1 VTFRKVVVGRYAV
14 TTMLTRDSGDVKVIS
29 VLLVSIALIALVALG
44 VIIGVH
50 AFLAGVGHYAPWEQI
65 WAG

>member
-1 VTFRKVVVGRYAV
+1 MFRSVAVGEYAG
-14 TTMLTRDSGDVKVIS
+14 TTMVTKASGDVKVLG
-29 VLLVSIALIALVALG
+29 VLLVSIGLIALVALG
-44 VIIGVH
+44 ILIGVH

>member
-1 VTFRKVVVGRYAV
+1 MQTLTGGNVKTFGVF
-14 TTMLTRDSGDVKVIS
+14 
-29 VLLVSIALIALVALG
+29 LVSIGLIALVVLAIL
-44 VIIGVH
+44 IGVH

>member
-1 VTFRKVVVGRYAV
+1 VRSYADP
-14 TTMLTRDSGDVKVIS
+14 TMLTKASGDVKAIS
-29 VLLVSIALIALVALG
+29 VLIVSIGVIALVALG
-44 VIIGVH
+44 ILIGVH

>member
-1 VTFRKVVVGRYAV
+1 VERYADS
-14 TTMLTRDSGDVKVIS
+14 TMLIKASGDVKVLS
-29 VLLVSIALIALVALG
+29 VLLVWIARLALVALG
-44 VIIGVH
+44 VVVGVH

>member
-1 VTFRKVVVGRYAV
+1 
-14 TTMLTRDSGDVKVIS
+14 MLTKASGDVKALS
-29 VLLVSIALIALVALG
+29 VLIISIGLIALVALG
-44 VIIGVH
+44 ILIGVH

>member
-1 VTFRKVVVGRYAV
+1 
-14 TTMLTRDSGDVKVIS
+14 MLTKASGDVKVLS
-29 VLLVSIALIALVALG
+29 VLLVSIALFVLVALG
-44 VIIGVH
+44 VFIGVH

>member
-1 VTFRKVVVGRYAV
+1 
-14 TTMLTRDSGDVKVIS
+14 MLTVTQGHAKGLS
-29 VLLVSIALIALVALG
+29 VFLVSIGLLFLVALAIALG
-44 VIIGVH
+44 YR

>member
-1 VTFRKVVVGRYAV
+1 
-14 TTMLTRDSGDVKVIS
+14 MLTKASGDVKVLS
-29 VLLVSIALIALVALG
+29 VLLVSIALVALVALG
-44 VIIGVH
+44 VFIGVH

>member
-1 VTFRKVVVGRYAV
+1 
-14 TTMLTRDSGDVKVIS
+14 MLTRASGDVKVIS
-29 VLLVSIALIALVALG
+29 VLLVSIAFVALVALG
-44 VIIGVH
+44 ILVGVH

>member
-1 VTFRKVVVGRYAV
+1 MFRKVAVERYADA
-14 TTMLTRDSGDVKVIS
+14 TMLIKASGDVKVLS
-29 VLLVSIALIALVALG
+29 VLLVWIALIALVALG
-44 VIIGVH
+44 VVVGVH

>member
-1 VTFRKVVVGRYAV
+1 MFRSVAVGEYAG
-14 TTMLTRDSGDVKVIS
+14 TTMVTKASGDVKVLS
-29 VLLVSIALIALVALG
+29 VLIVSIGLIALVALG
-44 VIIGVH
+44 IVIGVH

>member
-1 VTFRKVVVGRYAV
+1 M
-14 TTMLTRDSGDVKVIS
+14 MLRIADGHVKVFS
-29 VLLVSIALIALVALG
+29 VLLVSISVLVLVVLAIA
-44 VIIGVH
+44 IGVH

>member
-1 VTFRKVVVGRYAV
+1 MFLGVAVQAYADATMVTKA
-14 TTMLTRDSGDVKVIS
+14 SSDVKVLS
-29 VLLVSIALIALVALG
+29 VLLVGIGLIALVALG
-44 VIIGVH
+44 IVVGVH

>member
-1 VTFRKVVVGRYAV
+1 MLSRGAPGTYPFATLQTVASGEVKIVTVFV
-14 TTMLTRDSGDVKVIS
+14 
-29 VLLVSIALIALVALG
+29 VSIGLIALAVLA
-44 VIIGVH
+44 IAIGVH